1 VILVSIFMKKDLLR
15 LKWGPQ
21 WIYIFLESEGIVKM
35 IFPHFKH
42 TSSVLI
48 NLVLFLKEFSGD
60 CRVTANHSSMQFK
73 ILFIDRVIS
82 HSGLWFVLF
91 GHLLIENCL
100 KTYLDCFYDPFL
112 ILMHK
117 TNSFKIFLLGK
128 GFKCCEII
136 QFFLKKG
143 SLHEEFMTKLY
154 FY

>member
-1 VILVSIFMKKDLLR
+1 
-15 LKWGPQ
+15 
-21 WIYIFLESEGIVKM
+21 M
-35 IFPHFKH
+35 IFSHFKH

-60 CRVTANHSSMQFK
+60 CRVTVNHSCMQFK